1 MDDRFWLVFRTNAM
15 EHQVRFVADEHRGPD
30 LPPPPA
36 SDPSAELLDAYSR
49 VTVGVSEKVCPSVVR
64 VEVLRLSGRREGR
77 GGHGSGFC
85 FRPDGY
91 LLTNSHVVHGADLIQ
106 VTFPDGKQMSAELV
120 GDDTETDLAVLKID
134 AAGLP
139 VTPLGRSSQMKVGQL
154 VVAVGNPLGFQC
166 TVTAGV
172 VRALGR
178 SLRARSGRLI
188 NDIIQ
193 TDAALNPGNSGGPLV
208 NFRGEAIGV
217 NTAIIPEAQG
227 ICLAISSDTASWVA
241 EGLIKDG
248 RIRRSYLGVSG
259 QRVALPSRLL
269 REHDLK
275 LETGMMIMAV
285 EAGSPGAAAG
295 LRERDVVVAFDGK
308 PVSGGDDLHRVL
320 STHGVGVKSPVT
332 VIRGGKKLVLEI
344 VPEELADW
352 AKD

>member
-1 MDDRFWLVFRTNAM
+1 M
-15 EHQVRFVADEHRGPD
+15 ERNVRWVSDGP
-30 LPPPPA
+30 LGSTSSSIPA
-36 SDPSAELLDAYSR
+36 PDPDPSAMLLDAYSR
-49 VTVGVSEKVCPSVVR
+49 VTVGVSEKVCPSVVS
-64 VEVLRLSGRREGR
+64 VEVMRLSRQRGGR
-77 GGHGSGFC
+77 GGNGSGFA

-91 LLTNSHVVHGADLIQ
+91 LLTNSHVVHGADLVQ
-106 VTFPDGKQMSAELV
+106 VTYSDGKQMSAELV
-120 GDDTETDLAVLKID
+120 GDDTETDLAVLKVD

-172 VRALGR
+172 ISALGR

-227 ICLAISSDTASWVA
+227 ICLAISSDTAAWVS
-241 EGLIKDG
+241 EGLIRDG
-248 RIRRSYLGVSG
+248 RIRRSYLGVAG

-269 REHDLK
+269 REHGLPR
-275 LETGMMIMAV
+275 ETGMMILAI
-285 EAGSPGAAAG
+285 EAGSPGSAAG
-295 LRERDVVVAFDGK
+295 LRERDVVVAFNGT
-308 PVSGGDDLHRVL
+308 PVSGVDDLHRVL
-320 STHGVGVKSPVT
+320 ATHDVGVKSTVT
-332 VIRGGKKLVLEI
+332 VLRAGKKFDLEI
-344 VPEELADW
+344 IPEELADW
-352 AKD
+352 KKD

>member
-1 MDDRFWLVFRTNAM
+1 MDHTLRWVSD
-15 EHQVRFVADEHRGPD
+15 DSRGPVPSSVPD
-30 LPPPPA
+30 A
-36 SDPSAELLDAYSR
+36 DPSAELLDAYSR
-49 VTVGVSEKVCPSVVR
+49 VTVGVSEKVCPSVVS
-64 VEVLRLSGRREGR
+64 VEVLRLSRQRGER
-77 GGHGSGFC
+77 GGTGSGFA

-91 LLTNSHVVHGADLIQ
+91 LLTNSHVVHGADLVQ
-106 VTFPDGKQMSAELV
+106 VTFADGKQMSAELV
-120 GDDTETDLAVLKID
+120 GDDTETDLAVLKV
-134 AAGLP
+134 AASGLP
-139 VTPLGRSSQMKVGQL
+139 VTPLGRSSRMKVGQL

-172 VRALGR
+172 VSALGR

-217 NTAIIPEAQG
+217 NTAVIPEAQG

-241 EGLIKDG
+241 EGLIRDG

-259 QRVALPSRLL
+259 RRVALPSRLL

-275 LETGMMIMAV
+275 GETGMMIMGV
-285 EAGSPGAAAG
+285 EPGSPGQDAG

-308 PVSGGDDLHRVL
+308 PVGGVDDLHRHL
-320 STHGVGVKSPVT
+320 SAHAAGGRSTVT
-332 VIRGGKKLVLEI
+332 LLRGGRKLDVAV
-344 VPEELADW
+344 VPGEPAEW
-352 AKD
+352 RKD

>member
-1 MDDRFWLVFRTNAM
+1 M
-15 EHQVRFVADEHRGPD
+15 ERIVRWVSDEHLGSIPSPAPAPD
-30 LPPPPA
+30 P
-36 SDPSAELLDAYSR
+36 DPSPALLDAYSR
-49 VTVGVSEKVCPSVVR
+49 VTVGVSEKACPSVVS
-64 VEVLRLSGRREGR
+64 VEVLRLSRQRGGR
-77 GGHGSGFC
+77 GGTGSGFA

-91 LLTNSHVVHGADLIQ
+91 LLTNSHVVHGADLVQ
-106 VTFPDGKQMSAELV
+106 VTFSDGKQMSAELI

-172 VRALGR
+172 ISALGR

-241 EGLIKDG
+241 EGLIRDG

-269 REHDLK
+269 KEHDLK

-285 EAGSPGAAAG
+285 EAGSPSAAAG
-295 LRERDVVVAFDGK
+295 LRERDVVVGFNGK
-308 PVSGGDDLHRVL
+308 PVSGVDDLHRVL
-320 STHGVGVKSPVT
+320 STHDVGVKSTVT
-332 VIRGGKKLVLEI
+332 VLRAGRKLDLEI
-344 VPEELADW
+344 VPEEVTEW
-352 AKD
+352 RKG

>member
-1 MDDRFWLVFRTNAM
+1 MERVFRL
-15 EHQVRFVADEHRGPD
+15 VSDERLGSTPPSVPAPD
-30 LPPPPA
+30 P
-36 SDPSAELLDAYSR
+36 DPSAGLLDAYSR
-49 VTVGVSEKVCPSVVR
+49 VTVGVSEKVCPSVVS
-64 VEVLRLSGRREGR
+64 VEVMRLSRHRAGR
-77 GGHGSGFC
+77 GGNGSGFV

-91 LLTNSHVVHGADLIQ
+91 LLTNSHVVHGADLVQ
-106 VTFPDGKQMSAELV
+106 VTYSDGRQMSAELV
-120 GDDTETDLAVLKID
+120 GDDTETDLAVLKVD
-134 AAGLP
+134 AVGLP

-172 VRALGR
+172 VSALGR

-227 ICLAISSDTASWVA
+227 ICLAVSSDTAGWVSEA
-241 EGLIKDG
+241 LIRDG
-248 RIRRSYLGVSG
+248 RIRRSYLGVAG

-295 LRERDVVVAFDGK
+295 LRERDVVVAFNGNG
-308 PVSGGDDLHRVL
+308 VAGVDDLHRVL
-320 STHGVGVKSPVT
+320 STHGVGVKSTVT
-332 VIRGGKKLVLEI
+332 VLRAGKKLDLTI
-344 VPEELADW
+344 VPEELANW
-352 AKD
+352 MKD

>member
-1 MDDRFWLVFRTNAM
+1 VSDDG
-15 EHQVRFVADEHRGPD
+15 RGSASPSV
-30 LPPPPA
+30 PA

-49 VTVGVSEKVCPSVVR
+49 VTVGVSEKVCPSVVS
-64 VEVLRLSGRREGR
+64 VEVLRLSRRGER
-77 GGHGSGFC
+77 GGHGSGFA

-91 LLTNSHVVHGADLIQ
+91 LLTNSHVVHGADLVQ
-106 VTFPDGKQMSAELV
+106 VTFPDGKQASAELV

-134 AAGLP
+134 AAGVP

-172 VRALGR
+172 VSALGR

-188 NDIIQ
+188 DDIIQ

-227 ICLAISSDTASWVA
+227 ICLAISSDTAAWVS
-241 EGLIKDG
+241 EGLIRDG
-248 RIRRSYLGVSG
+248 RIRRSYLGVAG

-269 REHDLK
+269 KEHGLSQ
-275 LETGMMIMAV
+275 ETGMMVVSV
-285 EAGSPGAAAG
+285 EPGSPSDGAG
-295 LRERDVVVAFDGK
+295 LRERDVVVAFHGK
-308 PVSGGDDLHRVL
+308 PVAGVDDLHRAL
-320 STHGVGVKSPVT
+320 STHGVGEKSTVT
-332 VIRGGKKLVLEI
+332 VLRGGKKLDLEI
-344 VPEELADW
+344 VPEELGEW
-352 AKD
+352 RKD

>member
-1 MDDRFWLVFRTNAM
+1 
-15 EHQVRFVADEHRGPD
+15 
-30 LPPPPA
+30 
-36 SDPSAELLDAYSR
+36 LDAYSR
-49 VTVGVSEKVCPSVVR
+49 VTVGVSEKVCPSVVS
-64 VEVLRLSGRREGR
+64 VEVLRLSRQRGGR
-77 GGHGSGFC
+77 GGTGSGFS

-91 LLTNSHVVHGADLIQ
+91 LLTNSHVVHGADLLQ
-106 VTFPDGKQMSAELV
+106 VTFSDARQMSAELV

-139 VTPLGRSSQMKVGQL
+139 ATLLGRSSQMKVGQL

-172 VRALGR
+172 ISALGR

-227 ICLAISSDTASWVA
+227 ICLAVSSDTAAWVA
-241 EGLIKDG
+241 EALIRDG
-248 RIRRSYLGVSG
+248 RVRRSYLGVAG

-269 REHDLK
+269 KEHDLK
-275 LETGMMIMAV
+275 LETGMMIMSV

-295 LRERDVVVAFDGK
+295 LRGRDVVVAFNGK
-308 PVSGGDDLHRVL
+308 PVSGVDDLHRAL
-320 STHGVGVKSPVT
+320 STHGVGVKSTVT
-332 VIRGGKKLVLEI
+332 VLRAGKKLDLGI
-344 VPEELADW
+344 VPEELSDW
-352 AKD
+352 RKD

>member
-1 MDDRFWLVFRTNAM
+1 M
-15 EHQVRFVADEHRGPD
+15 EHTLRWVSDDSRGPVT
-30 LPPPPA
+30 PSVPA
-36 SDPSAELLDAYSR
+36 PDPSAELLDAYSR
-49 VTVGVSEKVCPSVVR
+49 VTVGVSEKVCPSVVS
-64 VEVLRLSGRREGR
+64 VEVLRLSSRRGER
-77 GGHGSGFC
+77 GGTGSGFA

-91 LLTNSHVVHGADLIQ
+91 LLTNSHVVHGADLVQ
-106 VTFPDGKQMSAELV
+106 VTFSDGKQMSAELV

-134 AAGLP
+134 AAGVP
-139 VTPLGRSSQMKVGQL
+139 VTPLGRSSLMKVGQL

-172 VRALGR
+172 VSALGR

-217 NTAIIPEAQG
+217 NTAVIPEAQG

-241 EGLIKDG
+241 EGLIRDG
-248 RIRRSYLGVSG
+248 RIRRSYLGVAG

-275 LETGMMIMAV
+275 NETGMMVMAV
-285 EAGSPGAAAG
+285 EAGSPGANAG
-295 LRERDVVVAFDGK
+295 LRERDVVVAFNGK
-308 PVSGGDDLHRVL
+308 PVGGVDDLHRHL
-320 STHGVGVKSPVT
+320 ATHVVGVKSTVT
-332 VIRGGKKLVLEI
+332 LLRAGKKLELAI
-344 VPEELADW
+344 VPEEPADW
-352 AKD
+352 RKD